1 MNMNQINKDLNS
13 KHRLKITDNESKEIK
28 IQESTQDLNNLDHI
42 LKVNNKVNIIL
53 FFISE
58 FGFIFILV
66 FILLLLLLIPQYHP
80 AKVFKSKTQNQGFD
94 SEYIP
99 QIFIHTTDIHVTL
112 NKPQKVDGSS
122 IFFTSLYEYKPDFFL
137 MTGDIINNFVGNPK
151 KVGGQSEE
159 DLKVYKSAI
168 RNKLSKFPVIDVSG
182 NHDLWAVKDA
192 ASKNNNVLDF
202 LFQFNREN
210 VKNER
215 DFFIKKIKQFNLNFI
230 LLNDFRFPV
239 IRPPYG
245 VETHM
250 NSNQLDILENTIN
263 DLEESEYI
271 ILSHYPID
279 RALLT
284 KSSKGHS
291 IEEIISNKKISFIF
305 TGHMHPKSV
314 NIVHHGSEGGL
325 EFCTSSAFDKKRA
338 GLITIDNGNLIYHE
352 VYIPYYGSKPL
363 FFLTYP
369 TPNEQI
375 SSHHIFNLRNFEIRV
390 ISYAQENNIKL
401 KIEGDIEGDLNYVKT
416 LSNGAFLYSYPVNL
430 DYGSYK
436 IHIYDENGY
445 SCDISTEFTI
455 GEEYKGKKEKY
466 ITFPRFLLG
475 ARFMLIP
482 FWIFLFIIILPL
494 FPNYNFTIIKDIEK
508 YISGNKSIGINK
520 ILLCIYLIILD
531 PLILRLRFQ
540 KINNKLKYGIFI
552 AFIYPLILPVHFIQN
567 FDGIIGYAFLIF
579 VVTKKKVFYEHWAL
593 QITLI
598 YYGVVIFPYIL
609 FFTGKLYY
617 NKKLIMIT
625 NIIISLGITLIG
637 FIINFIAIN
646 QSISF
651 GFLFIT
657 PGFIIIW
664 IILLIISIKFSH

>member
-1 MNMNQINKDLNS
+1 MNMNKIDKDINS
-13 KHRLKITDNESKEIK
+13 KNQFKNSENESKEIK
-28 IQESTQDLNNLDHI
+28 MQESTQDINNLDNI
-42 LKVNNKVNIIL
+42 LKETNKVNIIL

-58 FGFIFILV
+58 FGFIFILGL
-66 FILLLLLLIPQYHP
+66 ILLLFYLIPQYHP

-94 SEYIP
+94 SAYTP
-99 QIFIHTTDIHVTL
+99 QIFIHTTDIHITL
-112 NKPQKVDGSS
+112 NKPKNLDGSS

-137 MTGDIINNFVGNPK
+137 MTGDIIDNFVGNPK
-151 KVGGQSEE
+151 KVGGQNEE
-159 DLKVYKSAI
+159 DLKVYKTAI
-168 RNKLSKFPVIDVSG
+168 RNNLSKFPVIDVSG
-182 NHDLWAVKDA
+182 NHDLWAVKDPV
-192 ASKNNNVLDF
+192 SKNNNVLDF

-210 VKNER
+210 VKDER

-230 LLNDFRFPV
+230 LLNDYRFPV

-245 VETHM
+245 AETHM
-250 NSNQLDILENTIN
+250 NSNQLDILEDTIN
-263 DLEESEYI
+263 NLEESEYI

-291 IEEIISNKKISFIF
+291 IEDIISNKKVSFIF
-305 TGHMHPKSV
+305 TGHQHPKSV
-314 NIVHHGSEGGL
+314 NIIHHGSEGGL

-375 SSHHIFNLRNFEIRV
+375 SSHHIFNLKNFEIRV
-390 ISYAQENNIKL
+390 ISYAPENNIKL
-401 KIEGDIEGDLNYVKT
+401 KIEGDIKGDLNYVKT

-436 IHIYDENGY
+436 IHIYDENEY
-445 SCDISTEFTI
+445 SCDINTEFTI
-455 GEEYKGKKEKY
+455 GDEYKGKKEKY
-466 ITFPRFLLG
+466 IKYPRFLLV

-494 FPNYNFTIIKDIEK
+494 FPNCNFTIIKDIEM
-508 YISGNKSIGINK
+508 YISGNKNISINK
-520 ILLCIYLIILD
+520 ILLYIYLIILG

-552 AFIYPLILPVHFIQN
+552 AFIYPLILPIHFMQN
-567 FDGIIGYAFLIF
+567 FDGIIGYTFLVF
-579 VVTKKKVFYEHWAL
+579 VVTKLKVFYEHWAL
-593 QITLI
+593 QMTFV
-598 YYGVVIFPYIL
+598 YYAAVIFPYVL
-609 FFTGKLYY
+609 FSTGKLYH
-617 NKKLIMIT
+617 KKILIMII
-625 NIIISLGITLIG
+625 NIVVCLGLTYIG
-637 FIINFIAIN
+637 YIINFKTIN

-664 IILLIISIKFSH
+664 IILLIISIKFYY